1 MVSLRKR
8 EKAALVSYLEN
19 RTSKMPILLDPSDY
33 ILQIE
38 RAVRKLDEVMFNPR
52 STILENASNGLI
64 DVTALM
70 MDEITTVYYSQDSIS
85 SLMGGL
91 DLGVGVMP
99 ILTATMM
106 PLSTLESMV
115 DYLIIKSL
123 LNHVQREMLNA
134 WDYTLL
140 PLDSNG
146 RQYLQVRNPG
156 NLFWVE
162 FLPYID
168 PASDSWD
175 LYENEY
181 SFLVEL
187 CFAYLCHAN
196 VEIQA
201 QASSLGVGKEA
212 VALTQYW
219 EKRIET
225 IIKDFTDSSLINY
238 LA

>member
-8 EKAALVSYLEN
+8 EKAALVSHLEN
-19 RTSKMPILLDPSDY
+19 RTSKMPIVLDPSDY

-52 STILENASNGLI
+52 STILTDASNGLI

-70 MDEITTVYYSQDSIS
+70 MDEITTVYYSQDNIS
-85 SLMGGL
+85 NLMGGL
-91 DLGVGVMP
+91 DLGVGIMP
-99 ILTATMM
+99 ILTTTMM

-115 DYLIIKSL
+115 DYLLIKSL
-123 LNHVQREMLNA
+123 INHVQREMMNA

-140 PLDSNG
+140 PLDHNG

-156 NLFWVE
+156 KLFWVE

-168 PASDSWD
+168 PSMESWD

-187 CFAYLCHAN
+187 CFAYICHAN
-196 VEIQA
+196 VETQA
-201 QASSLGVGKEA
+201 AASILGVGKEA
-212 VALTQYW
+212 VTLVEYW
-219 EKRIET
+219 NKRIET
-225 IIKDFTDSSLINY
+225 IIKDFTDSSLIPY